1 MRRRALHLLRG
12 AGLAMPTVL
21 ALSGTAEAAPAA
33 GKEQRASE
41 AATPAA
47 RLSPTPGDVAPAD
60 PVEAAF
66 GLFPKVRRETRDE
79 AASAG
84 GPDGGA
90 SAARQ
95 PLPAP
100 PEMNEVAPGVVEA
113 ARSEP
118 APPVPQISAY
128 APLEPPSLG
137 FEKVLEAP
145 PHPLEVTFSP
155 TQATPAPIVLGPRP
169 FAVPLPRRRPA
180 APKTGTPYEVA
191 SLSQAEAVA
200 VGAAPVDPAP
210 IAAEGI
216 AFGEP
221 KKIPKEALPY
231 LAILRR
237 EAAANKVPLWLAVG
251 VGWVESKYNP
261 KLRGTHGVVGLMQVM
276 PSTARFQGYRGPT
289 EKLLDPET
297 NIVWGLRELGWDWA
311 KAGGNPCLAIAKYKG
326 GIATKGIPSA
336 AVDYCHKAKKVTGM
350 L

>member
-1 MRRRALHLLRG
+1 MRRRALHLVRG
-12 AGLAMPTVL
+12 AGLAIPTLL
-21 ALSGTAEAAPAA
+21 ALSGAVEAAPAA

-41 AATPAA
+41 AATPAG
-47 RLSPTPGDVAPAD
+47 RLAPTPGDVAPGD
-60 PVEAAF
+60 PVDAAF
-66 GLFPKVRRETRDE
+66 GLFPKTRHE

-84 GPDGGA
+84 A
-90 SAARQ
+90 SAVPQ
-95 PLPAP
+95 AP
-100 PEMNEVAPGVVEA
+100 PPPPTMSEVEPGVVEA
-113 ARSEP
+113 ARPER
-118 APPVPQISAY
+118 APVVPLVSAF
-128 APLEPPSLG
+128 APLEPPSPG
-137 FEKVLEAP
+137 FDKVLEGSPGPATVTLAP
-145 PHPLEVTFSP
+145 VDL
-155 TQATPAPIVLGPRP
+155 TPAPVAVGPRV
-169 FAVPLPRRRPA
+169 FSGPLPRRRPA
-180 APKTGTPYEVA
+180 PPKTEVPYEVA

-200 VGAAPVDPAP
+200 VGAARIDPAP

-221 KKIPKEALPY
+221 RKIPKEALPY

-237 EAAANKVPLWLAVG
+237 EAAANKVPLWLAIG

-311 KAGGNPCLAIAKYKG
+311 KANGNPCLAIAKYKG

-336 AVDYCHKAKKVTGM
+336 AADYCRRAKQVTGM